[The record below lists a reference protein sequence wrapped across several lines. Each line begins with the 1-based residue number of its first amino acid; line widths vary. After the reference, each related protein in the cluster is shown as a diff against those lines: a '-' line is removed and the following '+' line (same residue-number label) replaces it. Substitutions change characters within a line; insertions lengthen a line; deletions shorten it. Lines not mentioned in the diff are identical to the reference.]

1 MAKKAK
7 AVKKQKRAV
16 AKLPAGF
23 TAVGVSGEFGEW
35 QDWTKNPILTGKVVA
50 LGSFEGEYGKQ
61 RTMTVQNGKKMSAFS
76 ESSGTRG
83 LFDIKNIKGKTVFVQ
98 YLGTIPVGKKRKNG
112 TQKTFKQFTC
122 AVKE

>member
-1 MAKKAK
+1 MKKKAK
-7 AVKKQKRAV
+7 QGKQRPA

-35 QDWTKNPILTGKVVA
+35 HDFFKTPILTGKVVS

-61 RTMTVQNGKKMSAFS
+61 RTMTVQNGKRMSAFS
-76 ESSGTRG
+76 ESKATSG
-83 LFDIKNIKGKTVFVQ
+83 LFDIKGLKGKTVFVQ
-98 YLGTIPVGKKRKNG
+98 YLGTVKTGKKKRDG
-112 TQKTFKQFTC
+112 TFKTFKQFNC